1 MDEREVPRSTS
12 PFQEKHLTGIL
23 SITLVEASN
32 LRPMNKD
39 GSSDP
44 YCKFKLG
51 HQKHKSKVGYH
62 GNLVLEERI
71 LDISGKWFIS
81 LEVSAEMMICYL
93 LFNFTLKVFI
103 VKKLSISGSFVMAK
117 LFIIITSL
125 TVYLQVLRRTLD
137 PVWKERFEIRVYSD
151 SSSILEI
158 SVYDYEEF
166 GFSDNFIGRL
176 VTSLVTSLVT

>member
-1 MDEREVPRSTS
+1 M
-12 PFQEKHLTGIL
+12 LI
-23 SITLVEASN
+23 
-32 LRPMNKD
+32 
-39 GSSDP
+39 
-44 YCKFKLG
+44 
-51 HQKHKSKVGYH
+51 
-62 GNLVLEERI
+62 
-71 LDISGKWFIS
+71 
-81 LEVSAEMMICYL
+81 
-93 LFNFTLKVFI
+93 NFTLKVFI
-103 VKKLSISGSFVMAK
+103 IKKLSISGSFVMAK
-117 LFIIITSL
+117 LFIIISTL